1 MSNQY
6 IIEEIRFGRIEVLR
20 MVRNKTLPLAAI
32 LISLLSLAGCRFL
45 PGNAAASVT
54 PPVIK
59 EDTLIQANS
68 LAREEPEKKVV
79 IAAVGDIMVHQA
91 QFIAQSTGPGTYD
104 FTNNFKYVK
113 PILAKAD
120 LSIAN
125 LETTI
130 LKSKPVSS
138 YPLFNSPPEILDA
151 LKDSGFDM
159 ISTIN
164 NHTLDMGKKGVF
176 STLEALESRGFE
188 TVGTYQEESAKKYAI
203 KIIKEMKLGFTAFT
217 SGYVTKEDIILNR
230 LPSNGL
236 KNQLNVM
243 DMTSV
248 NEAFKSIKV
257 QIDHMKEENCDFIA
271 VILHWGT
278 EYEKTPTKFQKDLA
292 QKLIDEGVGLI
303 LGSHPHLVQTMEFME
318 SSDGSHEGLVVYSMG
333 NFLSNQRNE
342 ILDIEGTEN
351 GLISLTTLARN
362 EKGSVYIEK
371 AEYIPTWINLFEKDS
386 KPAYEIVPISED
398 LHETSILYQADE
410 DKLKRS
416 LSPIKTAIKDERIE
430 IYAVSD

>member
-1 MSNQY
+1 
-6 IIEEIRFGRIEVLR
+6 
-20 MVRNKTLPLAAI
+20 
-32 LISLLSLAGCRFL
+32 
-45 PGNAAASVT
+45 
-54 PPVIK
+54 
-59 EDTLIQANS
+59 
-68 LAREEPEKKVV
+68 
-79 IAAVGDIMVHQA
+79 
-91 QFIAQSTGPGTYD
+91 
-104 FTNNFKYVK
+104 
-113 PILAKAD
+113 
-120 LSIAN
+120 
-125 LETTI
+125 
-130 LKSKPVSS
+130 
-138 YPLFNSPPEILDA
+138 
-151 LKDSGFDM
+151 
-159 ISTIN
+159 
-164 NHTLDMGKKGVF
+164 MGKKGVF

-362 EKGSVYIEK
+362 KKGSVYIEK

>member
-1 MSNQY
+1 M
-6 IIEEIRFGRIEVLR
+6 LR
-20 MVRNKTLPLAAI
+20 NNKLPLTAI
-32 LISLLSLAGCRFL
+32 LISLLFLAGCHFL
-45 PGNAAASVT
+45 PSDTADSITHPA
-54 PPVIK
+54 IK
-59 EDTLIQANS
+59 ENTEIQANPK
-68 LAREEPEKKVV
+68 LKEEPEKTVV
-79 IAAVGDIMVHQA
+79 IAAVGDIMVHQP
-91 QFIAQSTGPGTYD
+91 QFIAQNTGPGTYD

-113 PILAKAD
+113 PILASAD

-125 LETTI
+125 LETAI
-130 LKSKPVSS
+130 LKSKPISS

-164 NHTLDMGKKGVF
+164 NHTLDMDKKGVL
-176 STLEALESRGFE
+176 STLEELNSRGLE
-188 TVGTYQEESAKKYAI
+188 TIGTYKEESAKKYTV
-203 KIIKEMKLGFTAFT
+203 KIINEMKIGFTAFT
-217 SGYVTKEDIILNR
+217 SGYVTNDDVILNKH
-230 LPSNGL
+230 PSNGM

-248 NEAFKSIKV
+248 NSAFKKIKT
-257 QIDHMKEENCDFIA
+257 QIDYMKNENCDFIV

-278 EYEKTPTKFQKDLA
+278 EYQKAPNKFQKELA

-351 GLISLTTLARN
+351 GLISITTLARN

-371 AEYIPTWINLFEKDS
+371 AEYIPTWINLYDKNS
-386 KPAYEIVPISED
+386 KPTYEIVPISED
-398 LHETSILYQADE
+398 IAGTSILYQANE

-416 LSPIKTAIKDERIE
+416 LSPIKAAIKDERIK